1 MMPFISSF
9 EMIKVVVPEPCI
21 FFWIPASI
29 AEAAAVIPNG
39 ARIFFFAKGTATLS
53 RHEQVCL
60 SGIRFERYFSHHPE
74 NTEQTEQNTEQTGKS
89 IFTYNCYFH

>member
-29 AEAAAVIPNG
+29 AEAAAVIPYG
-39 ARIFFFAKGTATLS
+39 AKIFFAKGIATFINEPANLHNNDPKNPPNWIILEIWALES
-53 RHEQVCL
+53 
-60 SGIRFERYFSHHPE
+60 F
-74 NTEQTEQNTEQTGKS
+74 KS
-89 IFTYNCYFH
+89 VSYCY